1 MNDDNELKSRL
12 VFIDTCIFIG
22 KHFNF
27 GINALGRT
35 QQYLKENKIF
45 LLMPDITKYEIEN
58 KIMITAQDAHSKL
71 KYLFKKENSIKMLA
85 VADDLPYSGT
95 PQVPTAEEIYKKI
108 HSKFI
113 EFIELDNVELISTE
127 SVNIKTVFD
136 NYFNSNPPFG
146 KGGKKYEFPDAFVL
160 EAIQGISQSRKTDLY
175 VISSDPD
182 LKSYTELH
190 NNLYHLPDIN
200 NLFDLINHNDKEL
213 EQPALFADNVFRLME
228 DQIIAKGKEHFEFA
242 EYMASD
248 ISDNIFE
255 DVIDLVTVHGVEIA
269 GKNLLSVSE
278 TSAEFEIIFRVG
290 LTVNFSVPDH
300 ENVIYDRE
308 TGTIYNLEYNR
319 FSENYKKEYSANLTI
334 EYEDRIK
341 RHAQIEEFTFEDDVF
356 DVN

>member
-35 QQYLKENKIF
+35 QQYLEENKIH
-45 LLMPDITKYEIEN
+45 LLMPDITKSEIEN
-58 KIMITAQDAHSKL
+58 KIKITAQDAHSKL
-71 KYLFKKENSIKMLA
+71 KNLFKKENSIKMLA
-85 VADDLPYSGT
+85 VADNLPYSGT
-95 PQVPTAEEIYKKI
+95 PQVPTAEEIYEKI
-108 HSKFI
+108 HCKFI

-127 SVNIKTVFD
+127 TVDIKTVFN
-136 NYFNSNPPFG
+136 NYFNSYPPFS
-146 KGGKKYEFPDAFVL
+146 KGSKKYEFPDAFVL
-160 EAIQGISQSRKTDLY
+160 EAIQGVSQSRNKDLY

-182 LKSYTELH
+182 LKSYTQLH
-190 NNLYHLPDIN
+190 DNLFHLQDIN

-213 EQPALFADNVFRLME
+213 EQPALFADSVFRLME
-228 DQIIAKGKEHFEFA
+228 DQIIAKAQGYFESA

-255 DVIDLVTVHGVEIA
+255 DVIDMVTVHEVEIA
-269 GKNLLSVSE
+269 GKNLLSVSD
-278 TSAEFEIIFRVG
+278 TNAEFEVIFRVL
-290 LTVNFSVPDH
+290 LTVNFSIPNHD
-300 ENVIYDRE
+300 NAIYDRE
-308 TGTIYNLEYNR
+308 SGRIYNLEYKR
-319 FSENYKKEYSANLTI
+319 FSENYNKEYSANVTI

-341 RHAQIEEFTFEDDVF
+341 KDAQIEEFIFDDDVF